1 MIKTISVNLI
11 ESICMYNL
19 YKKISASNSME
30 RGYAR
35 SNFANV
41 AFGKKNET
49 FFTIIKYLYGDK

>member
-1 MIKTISVNLI
+1 
-11 ESICMYNL
+11 MYNL